1 MRRSD
6 NSLAAVLLVGR
17 LVDAEVAPFKAS
29 EYRNLCS
36 QLGEPAS
43 LLGQTATELESR
55 GAEPSLSERIA
66 RLLERAVPV
75 AFELDRYQDAGIWTI
90 TEHDDSYPE
99 HLRQR
104 LGSKAPVLLHGSG
117 SPEILGQAGIGVV
130 GSRAVSEEGA
140 EVAREAAGHA
150 AALGVP
156 LVSGGARGVDQ
167 IAMNAAHQAGG
178 SVVAVLAD
186 ALAKTIVRTDV
197 REALL
202 DGNTAMCTPYGPE
215 AGFSVGNAM
224 GRNKIIYGLA
234 AVTMVVASDFESGG
248 TWAGATE
255 ALRHNFG
262 RLVVWNARGEGPGNA
277 SLIERGGV
285 AITEVGELDAIL
297 QQPEEPR
304 EEPPEV
310 VQDPLFPGRSP

>member
-6 NSLAAVLLVGR
+6 NSLASVLLVGR
-17 LVDAEVAPFKAS
+17 LADDEVAPLKAS
-29 EYRNLCS
+29 EYRKLCS
-36 QLGEPAS
+36 ELGEPAG

-55 GAEPSLSERIA
+55 GADSSLAERVA
-66 RLLERAVPV
+66 GLLDRAVAV
-75 AFELDRYQDAGIWTI
+75 AFELDRYQEAGIWTM
-90 TEHDDSYPE
+90 TEHDDLYPE

-104 LGSKAPVLLHGSG
+104 LGAKAPVLLHGSG
-117 SPEILGQAGIGVV
+117 PPELLGQAGIGVV

-140 EVAREAAGHA
+140 VVAREAAERA
-150 AALGVP
+150 AALGIP

-167 IAMNAAHQAGG
+167 LAMNASYQAGG

-186 ALAKTIVRTDV
+186 ALAKTISQTDV
-197 REALL
+197 RQALL
-202 DGNTAMCTPYGPE
+202 DGNAVMCTPYGPE

-234 AVTMVVASDFESGG
+234 TVTMVVASDFESGG

-255 ALRHNFG
+255 ALRHGLG
-262 RLVVWNARGEGPGNA
+262 RVVVWNGPGEGLGNA
-277 SLIERGGV
+277 ALIEQGGI
-285 AITEVGELDAIL
+285 AIDDVGLLKAIID
-297 QQPEEPR
+297 QPEVPI

-310 VQDPLFPGRSP
+310 VQEKLFSDN